1 MNGAL
6 FLVMFGACSLI
17 TGLVTEAEKKLVKD
31 FSTNLLALITGAIVA
46 LAVTVA
52 TFIFR
57 DIPYNTINVTYV
69 VILIFASGLGAM
81 LGYDKVMQTIKQ
93 ILGSDNNGNKD

>member
-17 TGLVTEAEKKLVKD
+17 TGLVTEAEKKLIKD
-31 FSTNLLALITGAIVA
+31 FSANLLALITGIVVA
-46 LAVTVA
+46 LAVAIT
-52 TFIFR
+52 TFIFK
-57 DIPYNTINVTYV
+57 DIPYTTINVTYV
-69 VILIFASGLGAM
+69 AILCFASGLGAM

-93 ILGSDNNGNKD
+93 ILEGDKNGNKD

>member
-31 FSTNLLALITGAIVA
+31 FSANLLALITGAVVA
-46 LAVTVA
+46 LAVTVV
-52 TFIFR
+52 TFIFK
-57 DIPYNTINVTYV
+57 DIPYNTINVTYMV
-69 VILIFASGLGAM
+69 TLVFASGLGAM

-93 ILGSDNNGNKD
+93 ILRGDDKE

>member
-31 FSTNLLALITGAIVA
+31 FSANLLALITGAVVA
-46 LAVTVA
+46 LAVTVV
-52 TFIFR
+52 TFIFKE
-57 DIPYNTINVTYV
+57 IPYNTINVTYMV
-69 VILIFASGLGAM
+69 TLVFASGLGAM

-93 ILGSDNNGNKD
+93 ILRGDDKE

>member
-31 FSTNLLALITGAIVA
+31 FSANLLALITGAVVA
-46 LAVTVA
+46 LAVTVV
-52 TFIFR
+52 TFIFK

-69 VILIFASGLGAM
+69 VILVFASGLGAM

-93 ILGSDNNGNKD
+93 ILRGDDKE

>member
-6 FLVMFGACSLI
+6 FLVMFGICSLV
-17 TGLVTEAEKKLVKD
+17 TGLVTEAEKKLIKD
-31 FSTNLLALITGAIVA
+31 FSTNILALITGAIVA
-46 LAVTVA
+46 LAVTVV

-57 DIPYNTINVTYV
+57 DIPYNTINVTYM
-69 VILIFASGLGAM
+69 VILVIASGLGAM

-93 ILGSDNNGNKD
+93 ILQGDDKE

>member
-31 FSTNLLALITGAIVA
+31 FSANILALITGAVVA
-46 LAVTVA
+46 LAVTVV
-52 TFIFR
+52 TFIFK

-69 VILIFASGLGAM
+69 VTLVFASGLGAM

-93 ILGSDNNGNKD
+93 ILRGDDKE

>member
-31 FSTNLLALITGAIVA
+31 FSTNLLALITGAVVA
-46 LAVTVA
+46 LAVTVV
-52 TFIFR
+52 TFIFK
-57 DIPYNTINVTYV
+57 DIPYNTINVTYM
-69 VILIFASGLGAM
+69 VILVVASGLGAM

-93 ILGSDNNGNKD
+93 ILQGDDKE

>member
-31 FSTNLLALITGAIVA
+31 FSANLLALITGAVVA
-46 LAVTVA
+46 LAVTVV
-52 TFIFR
+52 TFIFK

-69 VILIFASGLGAM
+69 VTLVFASGLGAM

-93 ILGSDNNGNKD
+93 ILRGDDKE

>member
-31 FSTNLLALITGAIVA
+31 FSANILALITGAVVA
-46 LAVTVA
+46 LAVTVV
-52 TFIFR
+52 TFIFK
-57 DIPYNTINVTYV
+57 DIPYNTINVTYMV
-69 VILIFASGLGAM
+69 TLVFASGLGAM

-93 ILGSDNNGNKD
+93 ILRGDDKE

>member
-31 FSTNLLALITGAIVA
+31 FSANLLALITGAVVA
-46 LAVTVA
+46 IAVTVA
-52 TFIFR
+52 TFIFK

-69 VILIFASGLGAM
+69 VILVFASGLGAM

-93 ILGSDNNGNKD
+93 ILRGDDKE